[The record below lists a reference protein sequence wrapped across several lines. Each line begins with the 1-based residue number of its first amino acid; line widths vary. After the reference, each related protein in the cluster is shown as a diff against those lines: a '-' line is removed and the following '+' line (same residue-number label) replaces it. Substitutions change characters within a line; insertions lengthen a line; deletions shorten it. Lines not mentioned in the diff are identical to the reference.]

1 MIVDIVIPFAR
12 RRATRSWHRSM
23 AKTLSWRLFATLDSF
38 VISLLV
44 THSWTWAGS
53 IVGIEALTKTGWYFM
68 HERAWTRIWAAPL
81 APHSPIVA
89 RAPQAPVVA
98 CAPAPPIAVAPSK
111 DGRGPTAFHR
121 CLAVHLHYAA
131 NSGAM
136 RSR

>member
-1 MIVDIVIPFAR
+1 
-12 RRATRSWHRSM
+12 M

-38 VISLLV
+38 VISLIV

-68 HERAWTRIWAAPL
+68 HERAWTRIWAAPP
-81 APHSPIVA
+81 APHSPIAA
-89 RAPQAPVVA
+89 RAPA
-98 CAPAPPIAVAPSK
+98 PIAVAPGK

-131 NSGAM
+131 NSGALH
-136 RSR
+136 SR